1 MHIHLNMGCLIV
13 TRSNAYNLSSVSVIL
28 GILICKIKWI
38 NQLTPHGLR
47 TSEVTGT
54 LYKLKLNLIDQSCK
68 LHQFQQ
74 DSDRLGLIRPSC
86 QSYWAHRHGGEA
98 WEAAVL
104 KQDEMF
110 HETRFLDWRLLMES
124 STHPTG
130 NATIFEVVMLRIFW
144 LFPTADYRHTPLWD
158 HVSVSR
164 SLQHP
169 FSFNNSFRHGNQRW
183 NQSSRLLNRSFSS
196 ACSDTFIQAIWN
208 KLQCCTSTTPIPPQK
223 SWDAV

>member
-1 MHIHLNMGCLIV
+1 MGRLIV
-13 TRSNAYNLSSVSVIL
+13 TRSNVYNLSSVSVIL

-38 NQLTPHGLR
+38 NQLTSHGLR

-74 DSDRLGLIRPSC
+74 DSDRLGFIRPSC

-144 LFPTADYRHTPLWD
+144 LFPTTDYRHTPLWD
-158 HVSVSR
+158 HVRVSR

-169 FSFNNSFRHGNQRW
+169 FHLIIHSDMAINAETNRVGFSTDLSVQPAAT
-183 NQSSRLLNRSFSS
+183 RLYKQFGTSCNVVH
-196 ACSDTFIQAIWN
+196 
-208 KLQCCTSTTPIPPQK
+208 LQPQFPPQK